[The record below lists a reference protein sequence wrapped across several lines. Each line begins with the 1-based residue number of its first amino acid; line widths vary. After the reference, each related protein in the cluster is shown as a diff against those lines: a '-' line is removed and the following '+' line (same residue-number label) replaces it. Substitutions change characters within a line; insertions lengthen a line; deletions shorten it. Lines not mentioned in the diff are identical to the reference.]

1 MARRHLSTVRL
12 LGFTLVVADQE
23 EMTVRLWTLAVS
35 ALSLLV
41 LGGCDSGPP
50 QPVVKRVKPNPFQEK
65 LLALNERDR
74 MLTLMR
80 AVQDDAGQC
89 PRISGSTYQQIY
101 QNMAMWVAHCSN
113 RDWAVYISPS
123 GIVQVRACSEA
134 KQLGLPECAAAATA
148 PAKR

>member
-1 MARRHLSTVRL
+1 MR
-12 LGFTLVVADQE
+12 FC
-23 EMTVRLWTLAVS
+23 TLAVS
-35 ALSLLV
+35 AVSLLALA
-41 LGGCDSGPP
+41 LGGCDSGAGGGSGAPP
-50 QPVVKRVKPNPFQEK
+50 QVVKREKPNPYHDQ

-80 AVQDDAGQC
+80 AVQDDAGAC
-89 PRISGSTYQQIY
+89 SRISGSTFQQIY

-134 KQLGLPECAAAATA
+134 KQLGLPECAAATA
-148 PAKR
+148 PPKR

>member
-1 MARRHLSTVRL
+1 MKVRL
-12 LGFTLVVADQE
+12 CTL
-23 EMTVRLWTLAVS
+23 TVSAVS
-35 ALSLLV
+35 LLALA
-41 LGGCDSGPP
+41 LGGCDGSGGGGAP
-50 QPVVKRVKPNPFQEK
+50 QQVVKREKPNTFQEK

-80 AVQDDAGQC
+80 AVQDDAGGC

-134 KQLGLPECAAAATA
+134 KQLGLPECAAA
-148 PAKR
+148 PAAAARPKS

>member
-1 MARRHLSTVRL
+1 MKVRL
-12 LGFTLVVADQE
+12 C
-23 EMTVRLWTLAVS
+23 TLAVS
-35 ALSLLV
+35 AVSVLALA
-41 LGGCDSGPP
+41 LGGCDGGGGGGGSEGGAPP
-50 QPVVKRVKPNPFQEK
+50 QQVAKRVKPNPFQEK

-89 PRISGSTYQQIY
+89 PRISGSTYQQDY

-123 GIVQVRACSEA
+123 GIVQVRACNEA
-134 KQLGLPECAAAATA
+134 KQLGLPECAAA
-148 PAKR
+148 PAKS

>member
-1 MARRHLSTVRL
+1 MKVR
-12 LGFTLVVADQE
+12 FC
-23 EMTVRLWTLAVS
+23 TLAVS
-35 ALSLLV
+35 AVSLLALA
-41 LGGCDSGPP
+41 LGGCDSEAGGGGGAP
-50 QPVVKRVKPNPFQEK
+50 QQVAKRVKPNPFQEK

-80 AVQDDAGQC
+80 AVQDDAGRC
-89 PRISGSTYQQIY
+89 PRISGSTYQQDY

-134 KQLGLPECAAAATA
+134 KQLGLPECAAAAGA
-148 PAKR
+148 PAKS